1 APRRTSPPPRSSSHW
16 RRAAGARQGDGAMPA
31 RSEFKVAVTKDNLV
45 FASAHFITF
54 PGHRCETLH
63 GHNYR
68 TRVVIEGGLDAE
80 AHYVFD
86 FSALKDLM
94 KRLTDEI
101 DHKVLLP
108 TQNPKI
114 AVREQGDSLT
124 VAAAHA
130 QPYEIQRDPTALG
143 SLLARLAAEQGA
155 AIGAAH
161 AVTMTAE
168 LSQMFRTK
176 REGVR
181 FVLDAVTD
189 AFPEPDVRVYAADG
203 RFL

>member
-1 APRRTSPPPRSSSHW
+1 
-16 RRAAGARQGDGAMPA
+16 
-31 RSEFKVAVTKDNLV
+31 
-45 FASAHFITF
+45 
-54 PGHRCETLH
+54 
-63 GHNYR
+63 
-68 TRVVIEGGLDAE
+68 
-80 AHYVFD
+80 
-86 FSALKDLM
+86 M

-108 TQNPKI
+108 TQNTKV
-114 AVREQGDSLT
+114 ARVLQVA

-168 LSQMFRTK
+168 LSQMFRIFFFLMMRPPPT
-176 REGVR
+176 
-181 FVLDAVTD
+181 FTL
-189 AFPEPDVRVYAADG
+189 FPPAPLFR
-203 RFL
+203 